1 MKIIAK
7 TKDYYDYLQGIY
19 GVDEKIVYDRRDGRV
34 ACGGNLDVIRVLVNN
49 VAYPMICIDERFR
62 GTEQAFEEGS
72 KLIDKVL
79 TEKGQYK
86 YQGRNPFR
94 SYSIS
99 VRRSGTPKDWFAKNY
114 KAKVS
119 LNSELREPVLIQ
131 FLEVWEKKWREPFK
145 PLHLEDY
152 DFGSILSPHEVYIEI
167 SNFLSWCVDNPPIPD
182 KQTDK
187 EKVVS
192 HGFDLKT
199 SFRHRK

>member
-7 TKDYYDYLQGIY
+7 TKDYYDYLQGVY
-19 GVDEKIVYDRRDGRV
+19 GVDDKIVYDRRGGEV
-34 ACGGNLDVIRVLVNN
+34 AHGGNLDILRVLINN
-49 VAYPMICIDERFR
+49 VAYPMIRIGDRFK
-62 GTEQAFEEGS
+62 GTEEDFVKGS
-72 KLIDKVL
+72 ELIDIAISQKDRYSWYDNPL
-79 TEKGQYK
+79 KGTFRK
-86 YQGRNPFR
+86 LKNPR
-94 SYSIS
+94 
-99 VRRSGTPKDWFAKNY
+99 DWFQRER

-119 LNSELREPVLIQ
+119 LNTEYREPVLIQ
-131 FLEVWEKKWREPFK
+131 WLSGWDWGGKNSISK
-145 PLHLEDY
+145 PLHLSDY
-152 DFGSILSPHEVYIEI
+152 DFGAVMSAHEVYIEI